1 MYAQPLTLLANE
13 LVFVNLDISCW
24 SGKKSLTPEDLGLD
38 RSQLPPETLVS
49 LGEKQLIHPAAL
61 REFTTIRSAA
71 HRHCLAVG
79 TRFMGGYA
87 IPVAKA
93 QGLLDQLTGLE
104 QRYQAARTTFLD
116 TYDTQLATWAN
127 QQPPEW
133 QKLIREALVP
143 AEYVGGRLHFAV
155 QAVRFDAPSPQVIT
169 HPGLENALSGLSGQI
184 LSEIGQQAR
193 ETLEASFQGKTTVT
207 RRALSPLKALRD
219 KLEGL
224 SFVDSGFRAV
234 VLEIDRLLASV
245 PAHPPIS
252 GRVLEGLRQFLCLA
266 SQPQGLQT
274 WAAQALPVVDEL
286 WADIQPEVARATSS
300 SEDAEPSPFN
310 EDAEPQTFNEDAEPQ
325 TFNEDAES
333 QMFNEDAEPS
343 PFNEAVA
350 SRSKPPAE
358 AEVIDAGGEW
368 FY

>member
-1 MYAQPLTLLANE
+1 MHAQSLTLLANE

-38 RSQLPPETLVS
+38 RSQLPPETLIS
-49 LGEKQLIHPAAL
+49 LGEKQLIHPEAL

-71 HRHCLAVG
+71 RRHCLAVG

-87 IPVAKA
+87 VPKTQA
-93 QGLLDQLTGLE
+93 QGLLDRLTVLE
-104 QRYQAARTTFLD
+104 QRYQIVRAVFLD
-116 TYDTQLATWAN
+116 TYDTQLAAWAN

-143 AEYVGGRLHFAV
+143 ADYVGGRLGFAV
-155 QAVRFDAPSPQVIT
+155 QAVCFSAPPPQVVA
-169 HPGLENALSGLSGQI
+169 HPGLDNALSGLSGQI

-207 RRALSPLKALRD
+207 RRALSPLRALRD

-224 SFVDSGFRAV
+224 SFVDSGFRV
-234 VLEIDRLLASV
+234 VVRELDRLLATI
-245 PAHPPIS
+245 PARSPIS

-266 SQPQGLQT
+266 SQPQGFQT
-274 WAAQALPVVDEL
+274 WAAQATPIVDDL
-286 WADIQPEVARATSS
+286 WANIHPDVARAMPFH
-300 SEDAEPSPFN
+300 EDGEPSPFH
-310 EDAEPQTFNEDAEPQ
+310 
-325 TFNEDAES
+325 EDAES
-333 QMFNEDAEPS
+333 QTLNEDGEPSLFHEDAES
-343 PFNEAVA
+343 QTFHKAVA

-358 AEVIDAGGEW
+358 AKVADIGGEC

>member
-1 MYAQPLTLLANE
+1 MHAQPLTLLANE

-49 LGEKQLIHPAAL
+49 LGEKQLINPEAL

-71 HRHCLAVG
+71 RRHCLAVG

-87 IPVAKA
+87 VPRAKA
-93 QGLLDQLTGLE
+93 QGLLDQLTVLE
-104 QRYQAARTTFLD
+104 QRYQTVRTAFLD
-116 TYDTQLATWAN
+116 TYDGQLAAWAD
-127 QQPPEW
+127 QQPLEW

-155 QAVRFDAPSPQVIT
+155 QAVRFSAPSPQVVA
-169 HPGLENALSGLSGQI
+169 HPGLEKALSGLSGQI
-184 LSEIGQQAR
+184 LSEISQQAR
-193 ETLEASFQGKTTVT
+193 ETLEESFQGKTTVT

-234 VLEIDRLLASV
+234 VLEIDRLLAGI
-245 PAHPPIS
+245 PDRLPIQ

-274 WAAQALPVVDEL
+274 WAAQAAPVVDAL
-286 WADIQPEVARATSS
+286 WTGISTDLAFTV
-300 SEDAEPSPFN
+300 PFN
-310 EDAEPQTFNEDAEPQ
+310 EDAESPPSNEDAASRR
-325 TFNEDAES
+325 FD
-333 QMFNEDAEPS
+333 
-343 PFNEAVA
+343 EAVE
-350 SRSKPPAE
+350 STPKLPAE
-358 AEVIDAGGEW
+358 AEAIDAGGDW

>member
-1 MYAQPLTLLANE
+1 MHAQPLTLLANE

-49 LGEKQLIHPAAL
+49 LGEKQLINPEAL

-71 HRHCLAVG
+71 RRHCLAVG

-87 IPVAKA
+87 VPSAKA
-93 QGLLDQLTGLE
+93 QGLLDQLTVLE
-104 QRYQAARTTFLD
+104 QRYQTVRTAFLD
-116 TYDTQLATWAN
+116 TYDGQLAAWAD
-127 QQPPEW
+127 QQPLEW

-143 AEYVGGRLHFAV
+143 AEYVGGRLNFAV
-155 QAVRFDAPSPQVIT
+155 QAVRFSAPSPQVVA
-169 HPGLENALSGLSGQI
+169 HPGLEKALSGLSGQI
-184 LSEIGQQAR
+184 LSEISQQAR
-193 ETLEASFQGKTTVT
+193 ETLEESFQGKTTVT

-219 KLEGL
+219 KLDGL

-234 VLEIDRLLASV
+234 VLEIDRLLAGI
-245 PAHPPIS
+245 PDRLPIQ

-274 WAAQALPVVDEL
+274 WAAQAAPVVDAL
-286 WADIQPEVARATSS
+286 WTGISTDLAFTV
-300 SEDAEPSPFN
+300 PFN
-310 EDAEPQTFNEDAEPQ
+310 EDAESPPSNEDAASRR
-325 TFNEDAES
+325 FD
-333 QMFNEDAEPS
+333 
-343 PFNEAVA
+343 EAVE
-350 SRSKPPAE
+350 STPKLPAE
-358 AEVIDAGGEW
+358 AEAIDAGGDW

>member
-1 MYAQPLTLLANE
+1 MHAQPLTLLANE

-49 LGEKQLIHPAAL
+49 LGEKQLINPEAL

-71 HRHCLAVG
+71 RRHCLVVG

-87 IPVAKA
+87 VPSAKA
-93 QGLLDQLTGLE
+93 QGLLDQLTVLE
-104 QRYQAARTTFLD
+104 QRYQTVRTAFLD
-116 TYDTQLATWAN
+116 TYDGQLAAWAD
-127 QQPPEW
+127 QQPLEW

-143 AEYVGGRLHFAV
+143 AEYVGGRLNFAV
-155 QAVRFDAPSPQVIT
+155 QAVRFSAPSPQVVA
-169 HPGLENALSGLSGQI
+169 HPGLEKALSGLSGQI
-184 LSEIGQQAR
+184 LSEISQQAR
-193 ETLEASFQGKTTVT
+193 ETLEESFQGKTTVT

-219 KLEGL
+219 KLDGL

-234 VLEIDRLLASV
+234 VLEIDRLLAGI
-245 PAHPPIS
+245 PDRLPIQ

-274 WAAQALPVVDEL
+274 WAAQAAPVVDAL
-286 WADIQPEVARATSS
+286 WTGISTDLAFTV
-300 SEDAEPSPFN
+300 PFN
-310 EDAEPQTFNEDAEPQ
+310 EDAESPPSNEDAASRR
-325 TFNEDAES
+325 FD
-333 QMFNEDAEPS
+333 
-343 PFNEAVA
+343 EAVE
-350 SRSKPPAE
+350 STPKLPAE
-358 AEVIDAGGEW
+358 AEGIDAGGDW